1 MRFIYKIHSGY
12 DGFRPAVIR
21 ERMKDGRLALA
32 WKHYIDVVE
41 KGWECWIYFHG
52 PHRFENGVY
61 VKGIVDDIDL
71 EARQVCL
78 RVRNYSPEKPIAPRG
93 TSTQIA
99 ELVAPR
105 YRQVFAWPEEWTV
118 APECGL
124 EACKNRRCADCSTWK
139 SLPLIPPDHARPP
152 RRLRWSEYEVTVPA
166 HWIIPR
172 RCYET
177 QIEPKVRELTERF
190 SAFKLGEMDYAFPFA
205 RAMFKALRRRDLL
218 KFDCVVPIPLS
229 PEKLWRREKHRV
241 LALARELGMLL
252 GVPTREMLR
261 LTRAVSKRQLLSEG
275 YTTPYFEYKYRTA
288 LRADVPDEANRI
300 LLVDDVMTRG
310 STAAQAVDLIRET
323 RPGTHVVIATAGQMI
338 VKEVVVDDGGFRG
351 KQWLLNTRKSHI

>member
-21 ERMKDGRLALA
+21 DRMKDGRLALA
-32 WKHYIDVVE
+32 WRHYIDVVE

-71 EARQVCL
+71 EARQVRL
-78 RVRNYSPEKPIAPRG
+78 RVRNYSPKKPIAPRG

-124 EACKNRRCADCSTWK
+124 EACSNRRCGDCSTWQ
-139 SLPLIPPDHARPP
+139 SLPLIPPDHVRPP
-152 RRLRWSEYEVTVPA
+152 LRLRWSEYEVVVPA
-166 HWIIPR
+166 HWIVPR

-177 QIEPKVRELTERF
+177 QIEPKIREVSDRF
-190 SAFKLGEMDYAFPFA
+190 KAFKMGEKAYAHPFA
-205 RAMFKALRRRDLL
+205 RSIFEELRRRELL
-218 KFDCVVPIPLS
+218 SFDYVVPIPLS
-229 PEKLWRREKHRV
+229 PEKAEQGETHRV
-241 LALARELGMLL
+241 LELAMELGRLL
-252 GVPTREMLR
+252 AVRTQEMLK
-261 LTRAVSKRQLLSEG
+261 LTRSVSKGQMVSRG
-275 YTTPYFEYKYRTA
+275 TYTPARFESKYRRA
-288 LRADVPDEANRI
+288 LEVKVPEDANRI

-310 STAAQAVDLIRET
+310 STAAQAVDLIRDT
-323 RPGTHVVIATAGQMI
+323 RPNTHVAIATAGQMI
-338 VKEVVVDDGGFRG
+338 VKEAVVDDGGFKG
-351 KQWLLNTRKSHI
+351 

>member
-21 ERMKDGRLALA
+21 KRMNDGRLALA

-71 EARQVCL
+71 EARRVRL
-78 RVRNYSPEKPIAPRG
+78 RVRNYRPDKPIAPPG
-93 TSTQIA
+93 TATQIA

-118 APECGL
+118 APECSL
-124 EACKNRRCADCSTWK
+124 EACRSRRCGDCSTWL
-139 SLPLIPPDHARPP
+139 SQPLIPPDHARPP
-152 RRLRWSEYEVTVPA
+152 LRLRWSEYEIAVPA
-166 HWIIPR
+166 HWIVPR

-177 QIEPKVRELTERF
+177 HIKPKVREVSDRF
-190 SAFKLGEMDYAFPFA
+190 KAFKLGEMAYAHPFA
-205 RAMFKALRRRDLL
+205 RSMFEELRRRGLL
-218 KFDCVVPIPLS
+218 NFNYVVPIPLS
-229 PEKLWRREKHRV
+229 PEKAQQGEAHRV
-241 LALARELGMLL
+241 LELAKELGRLL
-252 GVPTREMLR
+252 AVPTREMLK
-261 LTRAVSKRQLLSEG
+261 LTRSVSKGQMLSSGTYTPHRFEG
-275 YTTPYFEYKYRTA
+275 RYRSA
-288 LRADVPDEANRI
+288 LRADVPQNADRI

-323 RPGTHVVIATAGQMI
+323 RPGTEVVIATAGQMI
-338 VKEVVVDDGGFRG
+338 VMEAVVDDGGFRG
-351 KQWLLNTRKSHI
+351 EH